1 MPIFTVRISVKNLK
15 TWSVEPKVIKQILRN
30 MGWISKISNDIS
42 TSLRKA
48 RPPLK
53 ELPAI
58 LSYCE
63 ASERPGLSAISL
75 ASAIISRLPEMGID
89 TGVNPDGSKNK
100 ILQFIR
106 ILSEEIVKEIKNNA
120 KATISTHPGNVSFT
134 GMAGNIPVKGLND
147 MFQNVIG
154 RVD

>member
-1 MPIFTVRISVKNLK
+1 
-15 TWSVEPKVIKQILRN
+15 

-42 TSLRKA
+42 SSLRKA

-58 LSYCE
+58 LSFCE
-63 ASERPGLSAISL
+63 ATERPGLSAISL

-120 KATISTHPGNVSFT
+120 KTTITTRPGNLNFT